1 MSARFE
7 LLHEGKGVLVYCHGN
22 LISEDLF
29 AVNRAIFTNDK
40 ITQLQYYLIDLTDIH
55 SLEISAENL
64 LKLAR
69 NDKARLQMNPYL
81 RLAFVTD
88 HDVVRS
94 VVSMWSGYI
103 GLGDRQ
109 VRQFARRDEAFDWLE
124 QKLPEPLA

>member
-1 MSARFE
+1 LSARFE

-40 ITQLQYYLIDLTDIH
+40 ITQLQYCLIDLTDIH

-69 NDKARLQMNPYL
+69 NDKARLQMNPDL

-109 VRQFARRDEAFDWLE
+109 VRQFTRRDEAFDWLE